1 MKQKK
6 LKLAPPIK
14 CFILF
19 SFLYFKKRLIVG
31 SCVTALVVVVVVVV
45 VVVGVMVEA
54 KNVKYLK
61 FI

>member
-1 MKQKK
+1 
-6 LKLAPPIK
+6 
-14 CFILF
+14 
-19 SFLYFKKRLIVG
+19 LIVG
-31 SCVTALVVVVVVVV
+31 SCVTALVVVVVVV